1 MNIGFDLD
9 EVIGKTAHMAVNHL
23 NDVFDTNYTIDV
35 FKNFYFHENVFSD
48 DETEQKAIV
57 ETLEW
62 AVFDAKMMDSV
73 QPYEDAV
80 KVINDLKHQGHKIYI
95 ITKRHKELTA
105 STIKWLKRHKI
116 KHTKLICTDLKEK
129 SYFASQLRLDCFVD
143 DLEENLLDM
152 YKAQTRWRKG
162 LLLMTRP
169 WNEGHYIDTSKMSRA
184 NNWIDIRKY
193 LSLGNRLK

>member
-23 NDVFDTNYTIDV
+23 NVVFDTNYTIDV

-48 DETEQKAIV
+48 DEAEQKAIV

-105 STIKWLKRHKI
+105 STIRWLKRHKI
-116 KHTKLICTDLKEK
+116 KHTKLICTGLKEK
-129 SYFASQLRLDCFVD
+129 GYFASQLRLDCFVD

-152 YKAQTRWRKG
+152 HKAQTRWRKG